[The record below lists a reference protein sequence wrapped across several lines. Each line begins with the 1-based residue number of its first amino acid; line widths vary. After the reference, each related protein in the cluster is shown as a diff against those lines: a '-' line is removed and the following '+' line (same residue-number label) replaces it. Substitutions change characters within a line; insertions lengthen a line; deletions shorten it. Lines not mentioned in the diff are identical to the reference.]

1 MFQKYKMKTKKN
13 INQKFNIFK
22 GILPIGS
29 EDWYV
34 TDIKEEQKQDAT
46 RKVNSLYHQTSKLL
60 VSSFYK
66 PISQLST
73 LE

>member
-1 MFQKYKMKTKKN
+1 MFQNHKMKTQKN
-13 INQKFNIFK
+13 INQEFQIPK

-34 TDIKEEQKQDAT
+34 VDLKKKSEQDNT